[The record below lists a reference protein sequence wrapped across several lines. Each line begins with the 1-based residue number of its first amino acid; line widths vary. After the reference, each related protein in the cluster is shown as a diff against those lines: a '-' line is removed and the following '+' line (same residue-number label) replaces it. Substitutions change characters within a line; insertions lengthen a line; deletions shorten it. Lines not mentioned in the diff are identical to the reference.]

1 MDKILEVFSDSSERL
16 DYNLPDFQLY
26 ARKSMLKYF
35 NKYSAVCH
43 WHLDLEF
50 ILILD
55 GSMEYFINGQT
66 VIINKGYGIFV
77 NSKRL
82 HYGFSSNKVDCSFI
96 VIAIHPILISNGAPA
111 AKMYIEEKFC
121 MQTEDFILLSP
132 EIPWQQK
139 IIILISETYDEIHDN
154 SPNILR
160 LISQASDMCA
170 SIGDHLHTNSNN
182 SINDKSSIAIL
193 KMTEFIHENYSN
205 KISINDIASA
215 GAVCRTRCC
224 NLFSTYIGQTPNN
237 YLNKYR
243 IEKSCEMLK
252 ETNRLISE
260 IAIACGFQTS
270 SYFSYI
276 FRKEVGMMPQ
286 DYRK

>member
-1 MDKILEVFSDSSERL
+1 MNGKLEIFSDSSERL
-16 DYNLPDFQLY
+16 NYNLPDFQLY
-26 ARKSMLKYF
+26 AHKSKLKHF
-35 NKYSAVCH
+35 EKYSAMCH

-50 ILILD
+50 ILVLD
-55 GSMEYFINGQT
+55 GSMEYFVNGKT
-66 VIINKGYGIFV
+66 VTINKGCGIFV

-82 HYGFSSNKVDCSFI
+82 HYGFSSNKIDCSFI
-96 VIAIHPILISNGAPA
+96 VVAVHPILISKGTSTAEI
-111 AKMYIEEKFC
+111 YIEKKFS
-121 MQTEDFILLSP
+121 MQTEDFILLNP
-132 EIPWQQK
+132 EIPWQQE
-139 IIILISETYDEIHDN
+139 IIIFIRKIYDEMHTNAPNPLHLISK
-154 SPNILR
+154 
-160 LISQASDMCA
+160 ASYICA
-170 SIGDHLHTNSNN
+170 SIGDNLHETSNHY
-182 SINDKSSIAIL
+182 SDDKSCIAIW

-205 KISINDIASA
+205 KISINDIASS
-215 GAVCRTRCC
+215 GAVCRSRCC
-224 NLFSTYIGQTPNN
+224 NLFSMYIGETPNN

-243 IEKSCEMLK
+243 IKKSCEMLK